1 MGMVLRRGWGK
12 VAMSE
17 EVAYEARLVESFAP
31 PPLRLAA
38 SGATPAADGDMALLW
53 LDVVGFTRITGHL
66 VETGP
71 AGIEQMAVVLE
82 QHFNTL
88 LGSIVAHGGEPFM
101 FAGDGLLSGWRCGEG
116 APREAVLR
124 AAACGQAILSSP
136 GVELPSGDRLQL
148 HAVLALGP
156 SRTAEVGRGTDRF
169 HVTVGGGLADL
180 QATSARRAAGN
191 LLLSATAR
199 EALGDAAETVE
210 DEAGAVILTAL
221 HKVPAPIPLV
231 IPPLSPSAR
240 EHFRPLVPLPI
251 RSHLGRRDLDWT
263 AELRRVTAVLIALPN
278 FDQASPDSL
287 QQLESVAAAVG
298 PIVRRHDGFMYQLR
312 IDESGANLF
321 VLFGI
326 PPVAHPDDPV
336 RAVRCAIELRD
347 TLRAGHRCSLGVATG
362 RVFCGLIGNDI
373 FRAWTT
379 YGEAIN
385 LAARLKS
392 PDAIQCDHA
401 TYRAAHE
408 AIAFDPVGLR
418 GLRGLKPAVQVWT
431 PQRSD
436 RAEARVPMQGRQREL
451 ADLLAAVDAAGEG
464 AARLVTVEAETGMGK
479 SRLLAEFHQRTL
491 ASGIVALNGYADR
504 IERDVPYR
512 GWRDVLARLLDVDL
526 SASDTA
532 QREAVL
538 AALGPE
544 FAAQASLL
552 NVVFPLNLP
561 EASDLQ
567 SVPLPQRAQLRLAL
581 LVDLLRRASAGRPL
595 LVSIDDAHW
604 LDEESWLLVEAA
616 IRDVRGL
623 CLVLAMQPLE
633 DNGRLERLVGEGA
646 QRLRLG
652 ELSDEDQERLV
663 LARLGADR
671 LTEELSAQVRGRA
684 RGHPFFCLELAQAL
698 RDDGLIEVVEGTC
711 HIVPSGNTTDLPM
724 PDSIQGTVM
733 RRIDRLDPESQV
745 TLKVAS
751 AAGLRFPTLLVSE
764 VHPTAR
770 GEQMTVARHLAL
782 HDRVGLLLPDQ
793 VDERDGYAFRHGI
806 IRDVAYESMLYAQRR
821 RLHREIARWTEAASA
836 SNRSRVYALLAYHW
850 EAAGEVEQATD
861 YLRLEAERV
870 FGAGLVGQSIE
881 IGLRGARLLGSDLP
895 TNRAALHA
903 AIGQELE
910 TIGKLLGDRRPD
922 ELAAL
927 PPLTD
932 GRAGQ
937 LIHLLLVLA
946 PFAHQSEQVELF
958 ALMGCR
964 CLRLTLEYGN
974 GPLAPDVYS
983 MYSVVYGALTGDR
996 DTAAVW
1002 SRVGLALLKE
1012 ERGAGFAR
1020 CSFIHAW
1027 FHNHWVA
1034 PLDEGIALADA
1045 GSEAGLGDNEVIYGC
1060 FNLSASLV
1068 LMAAAGRSLAEIMEQ
1083 ARIRIERNA
1092 RRVLNAHYHLVFE
1105 LQFAKALAGLTSTP
1119 LALGD
1124 AEYDEERDIECVV
1137 DTNLSNQIGYYF
1149 VTRIKLHL
1157 HACDWLGALEW
1168 AVHAHP
1174 MLPYFG
1180 GQAAEFELA
1189 QYRGLAA
1196 VAAAAFGDAKDGP
1209 TLIQEGRDCLG
1220 QLRGWE
1226 ARNSS
1231 VFRHKADLLDG
1242 LVQAS
1247 TGHQSDAERLFS
1259 QAAEGAAAGG
1269 FLQDTGLTHEYLA
1282 RCRRLVGDAAG
1293 ATASALAAREVF
1305 RTWGAAAKVS
1315 LLEKEFELPPI

>member
-1 MGMVLRRGWGK
+1 ML
-12 VAMSE
+12 E
-17 EVAYEARLVESFAP
+17 EVAYEARLVESFTP

-38 SGATPAADGDMALLW
+38 SGATTAADGDRALLW

-82 QHFNTL
+82 RHFHTL
-88 LGSIVAHGGEPFM
+88 LGNIVAHGGEPFM
-101 FAGDGLLSGWRCGEG
+101 FAGDGLLSGWRCSE
-116 APREAVLR
+116 ATPREAVLR

-136 GVELPSGDRLQL
+136 GAALPSGDTLQL

-156 SRTAEVGRGTDRF
+156 SRTTEVGHATDRF

-180 QATSARRAAGN
+180 QATSVRRAAGR
-191 LLLSATAR
+191 LLLSPAAR
-199 EALGDAAETVE
+199 AALGDAAETVE
-210 DEAGAVILTAL
+210 DETGAVILAAL
-221 HKVPAPIPLV
+221 NSAPAPVPLV
-231 IPPLSPSAR
+231 IPPLSPSNR
-240 EHFRPLVPLPI
+240 EHFAPLVPLPI
-251 RSHLGRRDLDWT
+251 RSHLGQRYLDWA
-263 AELRRVTAVLIALPN
+263 AELRRVTAVFIALAD

-287 QQLESVAAAVG
+287 QQLESVAATVG
-298 PIVRRHDGFMYQLR
+298 PVVRRHDGFMHQLR
-312 IDESGANLF
+312 VDESGANLF

-336 RAVRCAIELRD
+336 RAVRCAIDLRD
-347 TLRAGHRCSLGVATG
+347 ALRGMGRRCSLGVATG

-385 LAARLKS
+385 LAARLRS
-392 PDAIQCDHA
+392 SDIIQCDHA

-431 PQRSD
+431 PQRSE
-436 RAEARVPMQGRQREL
+436 RAEARVPMQGREREL
-451 ADLLAAVDAAGEG
+451 AELLAAIEAAGEG
-464 AARLVTVEAETGMGK
+464 AARLVMVEAESGMGK

-491 ASGIVALNGYADR
+491 ASGVVLLNGYADR

-526 SASDTA
+526 AASDTA

-538 AALGPE
+538 SALGPE
-544 FAAQASLL
+544 FAAQAALL

-561 EASDLQ
+561 ETGDLQ
-567 SVPLPQRAQLRLAL
+567 AVPLPQRAQLRLAL

-604 LDEESWLLVEAA
+604 LDEESWLLVEAT

-633 DNGRLERLVGEGA
+633 DDSRLERLADEGA

-663 LARLGADR
+663 LARLGAER

-698 RDDGLIEVVEGTC
+698 RDDGLIEVVEGVC
-711 HIVPSGNTTDLPM
+711 HIVPSGSMTDLPM
-724 PDSIQGTVM
+724 PDSVQGTVM
-733 RRIDRLDPESQV
+733 RRIDRLAPESQV

-782 HDRVGLLLPDQ
+782 HDRVGFLLPDQ
-793 VDERDGYAFRHGI
+793 VDEREGYAFRHGI

-821 RLHREIARWTEAASA
+821 QLHREIALWNEDASA

-850 EAAGEVEQATD
+850 EAAGETARATD

-895 TNRAALHA
+895 TDRGALHA

-910 TIGKLLGDRRPD
+910 TIGRLLDGRRPD
-922 ELAAL
+922 ELAGL

-932 GRAGQ
+932 ERAGQ

-996 DTAAVW
+996 DTAAIW
-1002 SRVGLALLKE
+1002 SRVGLALLKG

-1034 PLDEGIALADA
+1034 PLGEGIALADA

-1060 FNLSASLV
+1060 FNLSASVV
-1068 LMAAAGRSLAEIMEQ
+1068 LLAAAGRPLAEVMEQ
-1083 ARIRIERNA
+1083 ARIRIERNGQ
-1092 RRVLNAHYHLVFE
+1092 RVLNAYYHLVFE
-1105 LQFAKALAGLTSTP
+1105 LQFAKALAGLTSALP
-1119 LALGD
+1119 VLGD
-1124 AEYDEERDIECVV
+1124 AEFDEVRDIDSVV

-1149 VTRIKLHL
+1149 VTRLKLHL
-1157 HACDWLGALEW
+1157 HACDWSGALEW
-1168 AVHAHP
+1168 AARAHP

-1180 GQAAEFELA
+1180 GQAAEFELS

-1196 VAAAAFGDAKDGP
+1196 VAAAAFGAAKEGL
-1209 TLIQEGRDCLG
+1209 THLQEGRDCLER
-1220 QLRGWE
+1220 LRGWE
-1226 ARNSS
+1226 ARNPA

-1242 LVQAS
+1242 LVQAAM
-1247 TGHQSDAERLFS
+1247 GRDGDAARLLGRS
-1259 QAAEGAAAGG
+1259 GEGAAAGG
-1269 FLQDTGLTHEYLA
+1269 FLQDAGLAHEYLA
-1282 RCRRLVGDAAG
+1282 RCRRLVADRAG
-1293 ATASALAAREVF
+1293 ATASALAAREMF
-1305 RTWGAAAKVS
+1305 RSWGADAKVR
-1315 LLEKEFELPPI
+1315 LLEKEFELPPT

>member
-1 MGMVLRRGWGK
+1 
-12 VAMSE
+12 MSE
-17 EVAYEARLVESFAP
+17 EVSYEARLVESFVP

-38 SGATPAADGDMALLW
+38 SGAAIATDGDMALLW

-71 AGIEQMAVVLE
+71 AGIEQMAAVLE
-82 QHFNTL
+82 RHFDKLIGN
-88 LGSIVAHGGEPFM
+88 IVAHGGEPFM
-101 FAGDGLLSGWRCGEG
+101 FAGDGLLSGWRCSAG

-136 GVELPSGDRLQL
+136 GAALPSGDELQL

-156 SRTAEVGRGTDRF
+156 SRTAEVGRAADRF
-169 HVTVGGGLADL
+169 YVTVGGGLADL
-180 QATSARRAAGN
+180 QATSVRRAAGR
-191 LLLSATAR
+191 LLLSPAAR
-199 EALGDAAETVE
+199 AALGDAAETVE
-210 DEAGAVILTAL
+210 DESGAVVVSAL
-221 HKVPAPIPLV
+221 NTVPAPVPLFIPQ
-231 IPPLSPSAR
+231 LSPSAR
-240 EHFRPLVPLPI
+240 EHFEALVPLPI
-251 RSHLGRRDLDWT
+251 RSRLERRYLDWT
-263 AELRRVTAVLIALPN
+263 AELRRVVAVFIALSN
-278 FDQASPDSL
+278 LDQASPDSL
-287 QQLESVAAAVG
+287 QQLESIAATVG
-298 PIVRRHDGFMYQLR
+298 PVVHRHDGFVHQLR
-312 IDESGANLF
+312 VDESGANLF

-326 PPVAHPDDPV
+326 PPVAHPDDSV
-336 RAVRCAIELRD
+336 RAVRCAIDLRD
-347 TLRAGHRCSLGVATG
+347 ALRGMGHRSSFGVATG

-392 PDAIQCDHA
+392 PDTIQCDQA

-408 AIAFDPVGLR
+408 SVAFDPVGLR
-418 GLRGLKPAVQVWT
+418 GLRGLRPTVPVWT
-431 PQRSD
+431 PQRYG
-436 RAEARVPMQGRQREL
+436 RAEALVPMLGREREL
-451 ADLLAAVDAAGEG
+451 AELVAAIDAAAGG
-464 AARLVTVEAETGMGK
+464 ATQLVMVEAETGMGK
-479 SRLLAEFHQRTL
+479 SRLLAEFHRHTL
-491 ASGIVALNGYADR
+491 ASGGVVLNGYADR

-526 SASDTA
+526 AASDTA

-544 FAAQASLL
+544 FAAQAALL

-561 EASDLQ
+561 ETSDLQ
-567 SVPLPQRAQLRLAL
+567 AVTLPQRAQLRLAL
-581 LVDLLRRASAGRPL
+581 LVDLLRRAIAERPF

-616 IRDVRGL
+616 VRDVRRL
-623 CLVLAMQPLE
+623 CLVLAMQPL
-633 DNGRLERLVGEGA
+633 DDDSRLERLAAAGA
-646 QRLRLG
+646 RRIRLG

-663 LARLGADR
+663 LARLGAER

-711 HIVPSGNTTDLPM
+711 HIVPSGNSSNLPM
-724 PDSIQGTVM
+724 PDSVQGTVM

-764 VHPTAR
+764 IHPTAR
-770 GEQMTVARHLAL
+770 GEQVTVARHLAL

-793 VDERDGYAFRHGI
+793 VDEREGYAFRHGI

-821 RLHREIARWTEAASA
+821 QLHREIALWNEAASA
-836 SNRSRVYALLAYHW
+836 SNKSRVYALLAYHW
-850 EAAGEVEQATD
+850 EVAGDTARATD

-870 FGAGLVGQSIE
+870 FGAGLVRQSIE
-881 IGLRGARLLGSDLP
+881 TGLRAARLLGSDLP
-895 TNRAALHA
+895 TNRAELHA

-910 TIGKLLGDRRPD
+910 AISKLLGGRRPD
-922 ELAAL
+922 ELAGL
-927 PPLTD
+927 PPLKNE
-932 GRAGQ
+932 RAAQ

-946 PFAHQSEQVELF
+946 PFAHQSEQLELF

-964 CLRLTLEYGN
+964 CLRLTLEHGN

-1002 SRVGLALLKE
+1002 SRVGVALLKGG
-1012 ERGAGFAR
+1012 RGAGFAR

-1034 PLDEGIALADA
+1034 PLGEGIALADA
-1045 GSEAGLGDNEVIYGC
+1045 GAEAGLGDNEVIYGC
-1060 FNLSASLV
+1060 FNLSASVV
-1068 LMAAAGRSLAEIMEQ
+1068 LLAAAGRPLAEIMAH
-1083 ARIRIERNA
+1083 ARSNIERNG
-1092 RRVLNAHYHLVFE
+1092 RRVLNAHYHLVLE
-1105 LQFAKALAGLTSTP
+1105 LQFAKALAGLTSAP

-1124 AEYDEERDIECVV
+1124 AEYDEVRDIGSIV
-1137 DTNLSNQIGYYF
+1137 DTNLSNQIGYYL
-1149 VTRIKLHL
+1149 VTKVKLHL
-1157 HACDWLGALEW
+1157 HACDWSGALEW
-1168 AVHAHP
+1168 AARAHP

-1180 GQAAEFELA
+1180 GQAAEFELS

-1196 VAAAAFGDAKDGP
+1196 VASAAFGAVKGGQA
-1209 TLIQEGRDCLG
+1209 LVQEGRDCLE
-1220 QLRGWE
+1220 QLRGWD
-1226 ARNSS
+1226 ARNPA

-1242 LVQAS
+1242 LLQAAAGRE
-1247 TGHQSDAERLFS
+1247 TDAACLLGR
-1259 QAAEGAAAGG
+1259 AAEGAAAGG
-1269 FLQDTGLTHEYLA
+1269 FLQDAGLAREYLA
-1282 RCRRLVGDAAG
+1282 HCRRLVGDGAG
-1293 ATASALAAREVF
+1293 AVASALAAREIF
-1305 RTWGAAAKVS
+1305 RAWGAGAKVQ
-1315 LLEKEFELPPI
+1315 LLEKEFELPLG